1 MILFVASYIIGMVLS
16 VLGTVMLIIGSLAS
30 FSSASPMSSLPGLF
44 SKCFGS
50 SPSTLPVCPFS
61 PPPTLVLYALG
72 TVISLI
78 GTGFLIG
85 VRLNFFYFLF
95 FRRENNM
102 SS

>member
-1 MILFVASYIIGMVLS
+1 MFWIL
-16 VLGTVMLIIGSLAS
+16 
-30 FSSASPMSSLPGLF
+30 
-44 SKCFGS
+44 
-50 SPSTLPVCPFS
+50 TLYPVRPFS
-61 PPPTLVLYALG
+61 PPTLVLYALG

-85 VRLNFFYFLF
+85 VRLNFFSFFF

>member
-1 MILFVASYIIGMVLS
+1 MFWIL
-16 VLGTVMLIIGSLAS
+16 
-30 FSSASPMSSLPGLF
+30 
-44 SKCFGS
+44 
-50 SPSTLPVCPFS
+50 TLYPVCPFS
-61 PPPTLVLYALG
+61 HPPPTLVLYALG

-85 VRLNFFYFLF
+85 VRLNLFLF